1 MDPPQGVISLK
12 ELCSRTAVDIM
23 ISTMAIDN
31 WHEPF
36 THGKMFLSENS
47 FDKLLNFISINLTQ
61 LKNAQALLTS
71 KDLEV
76 ILKREDVNAT
86 KADLHHFL
94 RQVKNLPEEKRKKLE
109 KIMESVSRKP
119 PEILI
124 LVGGIETGGYL
135 SGIDTFNCLSGSWLE
150 VEVPEL
156 RLPEGV
162 HSHQV
167 EFIDNKVY
175 VVGGERDGFIERFI
189 VSRQFVKQIVS
200 LLLQLELKDTS
211 LFRSWWHG
219 LGGETVHEGEA
230 QIVCD
235 HNHQQQVAC
244 LQSLVISFLQ
254 YSHKAGFP
262 GRLWWHLVVPQLL

>member
-1 MDPPQGVISLK
+1 
-12 ELCSRTAVDIM
+12 M

-61 LKNAQALLTS
+61 LKNAQAHLTS
-71 KDLEV
+71 QDLEV
-76 ILKREDVNAT
+76 ILRREDVNAT

-94 RQVKNLPEEKRKKLE
+94 HQVKNLPEEKRKKLE

-150 VEVPEL
+150 VEAPEL

-175 VVGGERDGFIERFI
+175 VVGGKRDGSSST
-189 VSRQFVKQIVS
+189 SRQVVV
-200 LLLQLELKDTS
+200 E
-211 LFRSWWHG
+211 
-219 LGGETVHEGEA
+219 VY
-230 QIVCD
+230 
-235 HNHQQQVAC
+235 C
-244 LQSLVISFLQ
+244 LTTIC
-254 YSHKAGFP
+254 
-262 GRLWWHLVVPQLL
+262 

>member
-23 ISTMAIDN
+23 ISTMAFDN
-31 WHEPF
+31 WHEQF
-36 THGKMFLSENS
+36 TDGKKFLSENS
-47 FDKLLNFISINLTQ
+47 FDKLLNFICINLTQ
-61 LKNAQALLTS
+61 LKNAQAHLTS
-71 KDLEV
+71 QDLEV
-76 ILKREDVNAT
+76 ILRREDVNAT

-94 RQVKNLPEEKRKKLE
+94 HQVKNLPEEKRKKLE

-150 VEVPEL
+150 VEAPEL

-189 VSRQFVKQIVS
+189 ASRQFVKQIVS

-235 HNHQQQVAC
+235 HNHQQQVAS